1 MKELLKKQLKQ
12 QKGFTLIELLAVI
25 VILAIILLIAIPA
38 VGTLM
43 DNSQKDAHIANAQQ
57 LESAAKLYFTDNRI
71 NNGTVSADTLK
82 EKGYLDDFED
92 PSGRGYSTAQVTVE
106 TSDGKV
112 TYHRLNL
119 NHISKK
125 EITDTSK
132 LTRDDVTLDLKDQ

>member
-25 VILAIILLIAIPA
+25 VILAIIMLIAIPA

-112 TYHRLNL
+112 TYKVKLEPYFQ
-119 NHISKK
+119 K